1 MSTEPREQRDV
12 SPCTFSIDHLN
23 QNLFIRIL
31 YPGNEPQII
40 CFANQGLA
48 HFELNVSEER
58 ANPLLNLHFYPQ
70 ADALYAEMDE
80 ILASYCADVKY
91 AVINLPMFLEN
102 LLYQTERLR
111 GFVTDGDSAGLPSP
125 RSFSFPLRRGTIFS
139 YVTCKSL
146 GELAA
151 GILVD
156 FDLLSGHMANESVR
170 RRKVSIT
177 LRTTPK

>member
-1 MSTEPREQRDV
+1 MDD
-12 SPCTFSIDHLN
+12 I
-23 QNLFIRIL
+23 
-31 YPGNEPQII
+31 
-40 CFANQGLA
+40 FASFG
-48 HFELNVSEER
+48 
-58 ANPLLNLHFYPQ
+58 
-70 ADALYAEMDE
+70 
-80 ILASYCADVKY
+80 ADVKY

-125 RSFSFPLRRGTIFS
+125 RSFSFPLRRGTVFS

-177 LRTTPK
+177 LRTKC